1 MNIGIQFPTQVDG
14 STSTTKV
21 GVAILQAALAPL
33 NPALS
38 EKARSENHW
47 RRRYPLYFRALVE
60 DALKHPNA
68 ASAALESAKA
78 GLDCAWQQMQFEH
91 TAGFSSLAALANM
104 QYAADIQ
111 KPLQTLAFSGRG
123 DSAPVAW
130 AVPYK
135 GQLLQ
140 GDSLRQQI
148 DLWRNKGVIEPGAAQ
163 ALHACATN
171 PDWFDLSDRQLVLMG
186 AGSEAGPLRW
196 LAKWRAQLIAI
207 DINRKPVWEK
217 IAGIVFEGNAT
228 MRVPLRYDAPN
239 NLNPNSYDWTDYAG
253 ADLLTHTPALIQWLQ
268 RCDGALD
275 IAAHAYLDGEKH
287 VRVALAMDL
296 IQEALCRD
304 RASTSL
310 AFMATPTD
318 VFAVPKDAAQDTINT
333 FKNRS
338 MLTRSSQKPLRL
350 AGGDRFF
357 QANIEHLIQS
367 PLVGGGM
374 TEYGVVDSLVL
385 EQGPNY
391 ALAKRFQ
398 QWRALVARAAGH
410 KVSLN
415 IAPSTT
421 TTSVIK
427 NPALAA
433 GFAGADSFGIEV
445 FEPETTNALMAALW
459 VRDLRDPSAAANPQT
474 MLNHPFELFMDNAC
488 HGGLWRSAYIPRTAL
503 PFAAALGWVRQKLS

>member
-21 GVAILQAALAPL
+21 GVAILQSALAPL
-33 NPALS
+33 NPTLS
-38 EKARSENHW
+38 ENTRNEAHW
-47 RRRYPLYFRALVE
+47 RRRYPIYFRALVE

-68 ASAALESAKA
+68 AQATLDSAKA
-78 GLDCAWQQMQFEH
+78 GLEAAWNQMQFEH
-91 TAGFSSLAALANM
+91 PTGFSSLSALSNM

-111 KPLQTLAFSGRG
+111 KPLQTLAFTGRG
-123 DSAPVAW
+123 DGKPATW
-130 AVPYK
+130 GIPYQ
-135 GQLLQ
+135 GQMLY
-140 GDSLRQQI
+140 GDALRKQI
-148 DLWRNKGVIEPGAAQ
+148 DSWCSKGIIEPSAAN

-228 MRVPLRYDAPN
+228 MRVPLRHEAPN
-239 NLNPNSYDWTDYAG
+239 NLEPNSYDWTEFAG
-253 ADLLTHTPALIQWLQ
+253 ADLLTQTPAIIAWLQ
-268 RCDGALD
+268 QCDGALD

-318 VFAVPKDAAQDTINT
+318 VFAVPKEAAQDTINA

-338 MLTRSSQKPLRL
+338 MLTRSSQTPLRL

-357 QANIEHLIQS
+357 QANIEK
-367 PLVGGGM
+367 LVSLTHTNGRVN
-374 TEYGVVDSLVL
+374 EYGVVDSLVL

-391 ALAKRFQ
+391 ALAKRLQ
-398 QWRALVARAAGH
+398 QWRAIVARAAGH
-410 KVSLN
+410 RVSLN

-421 TTSVIK
+421 TTSVVK

-459 VRDLRDPSAAANPQT
+459 VRDLRDPTSAANPQT
-474 MLNHPFELFMDNAC
+474 ELNHPFELFMDNAC